1 MAVIGLLLII
11 VGAGAAGFAFLGGGE
26 PATVTW
32 HNLTVTTT
40 ALGVFAAGALA
51 LLAFEAGVVAVRQG
65 STRGLKRRRELTRLR
80 RAVAEHDARPAEGKT
95 AQESQPAT

>member
-1 MAVIGLLLII
+1 MAFIGLLLILA
-11 VGAGAAGFAFLGGGE
+11 GAGAAGFAFLGGGE

-40 ALGVFAAGALA
+40 ALGVFATGALA
-51 LLAFEAGVVAVRQG
+51 LLSLEAGVAAVRQG
-65 STRGLKRRRELTRLR
+65 SSRGLKRRRELIRLR
-80 RAVAEHDARPAEGKT
+80 RAVAEHDARRAEAKT